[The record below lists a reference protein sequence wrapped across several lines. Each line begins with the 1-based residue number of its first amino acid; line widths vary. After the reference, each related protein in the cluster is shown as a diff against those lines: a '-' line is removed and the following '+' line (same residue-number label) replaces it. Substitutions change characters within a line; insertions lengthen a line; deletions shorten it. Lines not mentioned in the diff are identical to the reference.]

1 MTNEKITRES
11 VIKDVIS
18 IFIDAI
24 AFLDEDEKNMV
35 SENTHIIKDFK
46 MQDCDFLVFD
56 MDLEKHFSV
65 KLSNEDWEQAVHIH
79 EIADL
84 IIKNLREKP

>member
-1 MTNEKITRES
+1 MANKKITRES

-24 AFLDEDEKNMV
+24 AFLDEDEKRMV
-35 SENTHIIKDFK
+35 NKNTHIIKDFK

-56 MDLEKHFSV
+56 MELEKHFSV
-65 KLSNEDWEQAVHIH
+65 KFSNEDWEQMVHID

-84 IIKNLREKP
+84 IMKRLSDRS

>member
-1 MTNEKITRES
+1 MTNENITRKS
-11 VIKDVIS
+11 VIKDVIA

-24 AFLDEDEKNMV
+24 AFLDENEKKMV
-35 SENTHIIKDFK
+35 NENTHIIKDFK

-65 KLSNEDWEQAVHIH
+65 KLSNEEWEQATHIH

-84 IIKNLREKP
+84 IIKHLSKNP

>member
-1 MTNEKITRES
+1 MINEKITRES

-24 AFLDEDEKNMV
+24 AFLDEDEKKMV
-35 SENTHIIKDFK
+35 NENTHVINDFK

-65 KLSNEDWEQAVHIH
+65 GLSNEDWEQVAHIH

-84 IIKNLREKP
+84 IIKHLDKKP